1 MIEVEIVGVRI
12 ELPSNQ
18 PLVLLREIHGERHV
32 PIWIGTP
39 EASAIALAQ
48 QGVVPPRPMTHDLL
62 VDVVESLGHSV
73 VSVNIVAVE
82 DNIFYGQLQFENGTT
97 VSSRASDALAIA
109 LRAKCRIW
117 CADSVMDEAGVRITE
132 HDEGEDTEP
141 GPTVDEERELRR
153 SGSSSMTLSRKIL
166 TAEVSL
172 RFMLRLKVSTRPSE
186 APEIFDLGSQQA

>member
-18 PLVLLREIHGERHV
+18 PLVLLKEMHGERHV

-117 CADSVMDEAGVRITE
+117 CADAVMDEAGVRITE
-132 HDEGEDTEP
+132 HDEGEDAEP

-153 SGSSSMTLSRKIL
+153 FREFLDDV
-166 TAEVSL
+166 E
-172 RFMLRLKVSTRPSE
+172 
-186 APEIFDLGSQQA
+186 PEDFDG

>member
-18 PLVLLREIHGERHV
+18 PLVLLKEMHGERHV

-62 VDVVESLGHSV
+62 VDVVETLGHSV

-82 DNIFYGQLQFENGTT
+82 DNIFYGQLQFDNGAT

-141 GPTVDEERELRR
+141 GPPTVEEERELRR
-153 SGSSSMTLSRKIL
+153 FREFLDDV
-166 TAEVSL
+166 E
-172 RFMLRLKVSTRPSE
+172 
-186 APEIFDLGSQQA
+186 PEDFDG